1 MKNIKLVVVNG
12 GTSGLGLEVVE
23 SLLIEG
29 YQVIA
34 TGIKDQAF
42 EDAKAKLADFNQL
55 TFTVLDITDPN
66 AVEVFA
72 KDIER
77 EHGHIYALINNAA
90 IGPLGTILDTGVD
103 LWHQIINVNLNGTF
117 HMTKYLLPLMIKNQ
131 GGSIVNI
138 GSGAGWGK
146 PNMAAYA
153 TSKGG
158 LVAMTTALALDHFY
172 QKVRV
177 NMVIPGGGGIHAGM
191 SIGRVNGDVSKLTEK
206 AIGSV
211 AGRVINGF
219 DMAEAIK
226 FLISDKA
233 ETISGTIIDVGC
245 FFHQG
250 SSNPLRS

>member
-1 MKNIKLVVVNG
+1 MSNSQLVVVNG
-12 GTSGLGLEVVE
+12 GTSGLGLEVVQ

-29 YQVIA
+29 YQVIVA
-34 TGIKDQAF
+34 GLQDGAF
-42 EDAKAKLADFNQL
+42 EHAKQVLANFSQVEL
-55 TFTVLDITDPN
+55 KALDITDAG
-66 AVEVFA
+66 AVEQFA
-72 KDIER
+72 HDIES
-77 EHGHIYALINNAA
+77 EYGGLCALINNAA
-90 IGPLGTILDTGVD
+90 IGPLGTISNTDVP
-103 LWHQIINVNLNGTF
+103 LWHKIIDVNLNGTF
-117 HMTKYLLPLMIKNQ
+117 HMSKFLLPLLVNNG

-158 LVAMTTALALDHFY
+158 LVAMTTAMALDHFY
-172 QKVRV
+172 QKIRV
-177 NMVIPGGGGIHAGM
+177 NMVIPGGGGIYAGM
-191 SIGRVNGDVSKLTEK
+191 SLGRVQGDTQKLTEK
-206 AIGSV
+206 AVGSV

-250 SSNPLRS
+250 SSSPLRS